1 MTILSDLKK
10 AQADAQ
16 ELPNAQASD
25 VTIFD
30 PQEWGPL
37 ATKIAKAY
45 PDLTVDAD
53 QVRKGGK
60 TADGNPIKLAVFVAP
75 RNRAEGIPSRN
86 VTLYSSGKA
95 VWTNLEAVAA

>member
-10 AQADAQ
+10 AQAEAQ
-16 ELPNAQASD
+16 ELPNAQTSS
-25 VTIFD
+25 VTVFD
-30 PQEWGPL
+30 PQKWGPL
-37 ATKIAKAY
+37 ATAIAKSY
-45 PDLTVDAD
+45 PALTVDAD